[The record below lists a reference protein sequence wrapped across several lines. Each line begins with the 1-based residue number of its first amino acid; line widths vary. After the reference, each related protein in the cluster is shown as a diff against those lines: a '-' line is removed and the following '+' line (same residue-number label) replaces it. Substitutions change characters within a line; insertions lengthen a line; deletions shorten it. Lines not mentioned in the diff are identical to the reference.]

1 MLNKLFQFHDMIEV
15 SESMDCKNGKSMLM
29 IDYRTTSK
37 FERLNI
43 RSGTPSNFF
52 SFKQRAWLA
61 SKVECLSQLP
71 YVEFGPDEINRA
83 HFTELPINVFF

>member
-1 MLNKLFQFHDMIEV
+1 MLNKQFQLHDMIEV

-43 RSGTPSNFF
+43 RSGTPTIFLGEKLKVSM
-52 SFKQRAWLA
+52 A
-61 SKVECLSQLP
+61 SE
-71 YVEFGPDEINRA
+71 
-83 HFTELPINVFF
+83 